1 MTEKRKVIVDDEEFE
16 VELEKK
22 GTSWQVKIRYR
33 EFLIKVEGERKK
45 NSKENKRKKKIK
57 VGNGTVS
64 SSIPGKIISLNV
76 SIGDKVKQGEVLAIL
91 EAMKMQN
98 EVVAPIKGIIK
109 HINCDIGDSIIA
121 NAPLIIIEGKKKG
134 VI

>member
-22 GTSWQVKIRYR
+22 GTSWQVKIRDR

-76 SIGDKVKQGEVLAIL
+76 SIGDKVKQGDVLAIL

-98 EVVAPIKGIIK
+98 EIVAPIKGIIK
-109 HINCDIGDSIIA
+109 QINCDSGDSIIA
-121 NAPLIIIEGKKKG
+121 NAPLIIIEGKK
-134 VI
+134 

>member
-22 GTSWQVKIRYR
+22 GTSWQVKIRNR

-57 VGNGTVS
+57 IGNGTVS

-76 SIGDKVKQGEVLAIL
+76 SIGDKVKQGDVLAIL

-98 EVVAPIKGIIK
+98 EIVAPIKGIIK
-109 HINCDIGDSIIA
+109 QINCDSGDSIIA
-121 NAPLIIIEGKKKG
+121 NAPLIIIEGKKRE
-134 VI
+134 

>member
-22 GTSWQVKIRYR
+22 GISWQVKIRNR

-45 NSKENKRKKKIK
+45 NSKENKRKKKVK

-76 SIGDKVKQGEVLAIL
+76 NIGDKVQEGEVLAIL

-98 EVVAPIKGIIK
+98 EIVAPIKGTIK
-109 HINCDIGDSIIA
+109 QINCDIGDSIIA
-121 NAPLIIIEGKKKG
+121 NAPLIIIEEKK
-134 VI
+134 

>member
-22 GTSWQVKIRYR
+22 GISWQVKIRNR

-45 NSKENKRKKKIK
+45 NSKENKRKKKVK

-76 SIGDKVKQGEVLAIL
+76 NISDKVQEGEVLAIL

-98 EVVAPIKGIIK
+98 EIVAPIKGTIK
-109 HINCDIGDSIIA
+109 QINCDIGDSIIA
-121 NAPLIIIEGKKKG
+121 NAPLIIIEEKK
-134 VI
+134 

>member
-22 GTSWQVKIRYR
+22 GTSWQVRIKDK
-33 EFLIKVEGERKK
+33 EFLIKVEGERNKI
-45 NSKENKRKKKIK
+45 SKENKRKKKVR

-76 SIGDKVKQGEVLAIL
+76 GVGDEVKEGEVLAIL

-98 EVVAPIKGIIK
+98 EIVAPIKGIIK
-109 HINCDIGDSIIA
+109 KINCASGDSIIA
-121 NAPLIIIEGKKKG
+121 NTPLIIIEEKNR
-134 VI
+134 

>member
-22 GTSWQVKIRYR
+22 GSSWKVKIRNR
-33 EFLIKVEGERKK
+33 EFQIRVKGERKK

-57 VGNGTVS
+57 VSNGTVS

-76 SIGDKVKQGEVLAIL
+76 SIGDKVKQGDVLAIL

-98 EVVAPIKGIIK
+98 EIVAPIKGVIK
-109 HINCDIGDSIIA
+109 QINCDSGDSIIA
-121 NAPLIIIEGKKKG
+121 NAPLIIIEGKK
-134 VI
+134 

>member
-22 GTSWQVKIRYR
+22 GKSWQVRIKDK
-33 EFLIKVEGERKK
+33 EFLIKVEGERNKI
-45 NSKENKRKKKIK
+45 SKENKRKKKVR

-64 SSIPGKIISLNV
+64 SSIPGKIISVNV
-76 SIGDKVKQGEVLAIL
+76 GIGDKVKQGEVLAIL

-98 EVVAPIKGIIK
+98 EIVAPIKGIIK
-109 HINCDIGDSIIA
+109 QINCASGDNIVA
-121 NAPLIIIEGKKKG
+121 NTPLIIIEEKR
-134 VI
+134 

>member
-22 GTSWQVKIRYR
+22 GTSWQVKIKDR
-33 EFLIKVEGERKK
+33 EFLIKVEGEK
-45 NSKENKRKKKIK
+45 NKISKENKRKKKVR

-76 SIGDKVKQGEVLAIL
+76 GIGDKVKEGEVLAIL

-98 EVVAPIKGIIK
+98 EIVAPIKGIIK
-109 HINCDIGDSIIA
+109 QINCDSGDSIIA
-121 NAPLIIIEGKKKG
+121 NAPLIIIKGKK
-134 VI
+134 

>member
-22 GTSWQVKIRYR
+22 GTSWQVKIRNR

-76 SIGDKVKQGEVLAIL
+76 SIGDKVKQGDVLAIL

-98 EVVAPIKGIIK
+98 EIVAPIKGVIK
-109 HINCDIGDSIIA
+109 QINCDSGDSIIA
-121 NAPLIIIEGKKKG
+121 NAPLIIIEGKK
-134 VI
+134 

>member
-22 GTSWQVKIRYR
+22 GTSWQVKIRNR
-33 EFLIKVEGERKK
+33 EFIIKVEGERKK

-76 SIGDKVKQGEVLAIL
+76 SIGDKVKQGDVLAIL

-98 EVVAPIKGIIK
+98 EIVAPIKGVIK
-109 HINCDIGDSIIA
+109 QINCDSGDSIIA
-121 NAPLIIIEGKKKG
+121 NAPLIIIEGKK
-134 VI
+134 

>member
-22 GTSWQVKIRYR
+22 GTSWQVKIRNR

-45 NSKENKRKKKIK
+45 NYKENKRKKKIK

-76 SIGDKVKQGEVLAIL
+76 SIGDKVKQGDVLAIL

-98 EVVAPIKGIIK
+98 EIVAPIKGIIK
-109 HINCDIGDSIIA
+109 QINCDSGDSIIA
-121 NAPLIIIEGKKKG
+121 NAPLIIIEGKK
-134 VI
+134 

>member
-22 GTSWQVKIRYR
+22 GTSWQIKIRNR

-76 SIGDKVKQGEVLAIL
+76 SIGDKVKQGDVLAIL

-98 EVVAPIKGIIK
+98 EIVAPIKGIIK
-109 HINCDIGDSIIA
+109 QINCDSGDSIIA
-121 NAPLIIIEGKKKG
+121 NAPLIIIEGKK
-134 VI
+134 

>member
-22 GTSWQVKIRYR
+22 GTSWQVKIRNR

-45 NSKENKRKKKIK
+45 NHKENKRKKKIK

-76 SIGDKVKQGEVLAIL
+76 SIGDKVKQGDVLAIL

-98 EVVAPIKGIIK
+98 EIVAPIKGIIK
-109 HINCDIGDSIIA
+109 QINCDSGDSIIA
-121 NAPLIIIEGKKKG
+121 NAPLIIIEGKK
-134 VI
+134 

>member
-22 GTSWQVKIRYR
+22 GTSWQVKIRNR
-33 EFLIKVEGERKK
+33 EFLIKVKGERKK

-76 SIGDKVKQGEVLAIL
+76 SIGDKVKQGDVLAIL

-98 EVVAPIKGIIK
+98 EIVAPIKGIIK
-109 HINCDIGDSIIA
+109 QINCDSGDSIIA
-121 NAPLIIIEGKKKG
+121 NAPLIIIEGKK
-134 VI
+134 

>member
-22 GTSWQVKIRYR
+22 GTSWQVKIRNR

-76 SIGDKVKQGEVLAIL
+76 SIGEKVKQGDVLAIL

-98 EVVAPIKGIIK
+98 EIVAPIKGIIK
-109 HINCDIGDSIIA
+109 QINCDSGDSIIA
-121 NAPLIIIEGKKKG
+121 NAPLIIIEGKK
-134 VI
+134 

>member
-22 GTSWQVKIRYR
+22 GTSWQVKIRNR

-76 SIGDKVKQGEVLAIL
+76 SIGDKVKQGDVLAIL

-98 EVVAPIKGIIK
+98 EIVAPIKGIIK
-109 HINCDIGDSIIA
+109 QINCDSGDSIIA
-121 NAPLIIIEGKKKG
+121 NAPLIIIEGKK
-134 VI
+134 

>member
-22 GTSWQVKIRYR
+22 GTSWQVKIKDR

-76 SIGDKVKQGEVLAIL
+76 SIGDKVKQGDVLAIL

-98 EVVAPIKGIIK
+98 EIVAPIKGVIK
-109 HINCDIGDSIIA
+109 QINCDSGDSIIA
-121 NAPLIIIEGKKKG
+121 NAPLIIIEGKK
-134 VI
+134 

>member
-22 GTSWQVKIRYR
+22 GTSWQVKIRNR

-57 VGNGTVS
+57 IGNGTVS
-64 SSIPGKIISLNV
+64 SSIPRKIISLNV
-76 SIGDKVKQGEVLAIL
+76 SIGDKVKQGDVLAIL

-98 EVVAPIKGIIK
+98 EIVAPIKGIIK
-109 HINCDIGDSIIA
+109 QINCDSGDSIIA
-121 NAPLIIIEGKKKG
+121 NAPLIIIEGKK
-134 VI
+134 

>member
-1 MTEKRKVIVDDEEFE
+1 MTDKRKVIVDDEEFE

-22 GTSWQVKIRYR
+22 GTSWQVKIRNR

-76 SIGDKVKQGEVLAIL
+76 SIGDKVKQGDVLAIL

-98 EVVAPIKGIIK
+98 EIVAPIKGIIK
-109 HINCDIGDSIIA
+109 QINCDSGDSIIA
-121 NAPLIIIEGKKKG
+121 NAPLIIIEGKK
-134 VI
+134 

>member
-22 GTSWQVKIRYR
+22 GTSWQVKIRNR

-45 NSKENKRKKKIK
+45 ISKENKRKKKIK

-76 SIGDKVKQGEVLAIL
+76 SIGDKVKQGDVLAIL

-98 EVVAPIKGIIK
+98 EIVAPIKGIIK
-109 HINCDIGDSIIA
+109 QINCDSGDSIIA
-121 NAPLIIIEGKKKG
+121 NAPLIIIEGKK
-134 VI
+134 

>member
-22 GTSWQVKIRYR
+22 GTSWQVKIRNR

-64 SSIPGKIISLNV
+64 SLSL
-76 SIGDKVKQGEVLAIL
+76 I
-91 EAMKMQN
+91 
-98 EVVAPIKGIIK
+98 
-109 HINCDIGDSIIA
+109 HI
-121 NAPLIIIEGKKKG
+121 
-134 VI
+134 

>member
-1 MTEKRKVIVDDEEFE
+1 MTDKRKVIVDDEEFE

-22 GTSWQVKIRYR
+22 GNSWQVKIKDK
-33 EFLIKVEGERKK
+33 EFLIKVEGERSKS
-45 NSKENKRKKKIK
+45 SKENKRKKKVR

-98 EVVAPIKGIIK
+98 EIVAPIKGIVK
-109 HINCDIGDSIIA
+109 QINCASGDSIIA
-121 NAPLIIIEGKKKG
+121 NTPLIIIEEKR
-134 VI
+134 

>member
-22 GTSWQVKIRYR
+22 GTSWQVKIRNR

-57 VGNGTVS
+57 IGNGTVS

-76 SIGDKVKQGEVLAIL
+76 SIGDKVKQGDVLAIL
-91 EAMKMQN
+91 ESMKMQN
-98 EVVAPIKGIIK
+98 EIVAPIKGIIK
-109 HINCDIGDSIIA
+109 QINCDSGDSIIA
-121 NAPLIIIEGKKKG
+121 NAPLIIIEGKK
-134 VI
+134 

>member
-22 GTSWQVKIRYR
+22 GTSWQVKIRNR

-57 VGNGTVS
+57 LGNGTVS

-76 SIGDKVKQGEVLAIL
+76 SIGDKVKQGDVLAIL

-98 EVVAPIKGIIK
+98 EIVAPIKGIIK
-109 HINCDIGDSIIA
+109 QINCDSGDSIIA
-121 NAPLIIIEGKKKG
+121 NAPLIIIEGKK
-134 VI
+134 

>member
-22 GTSWQVKIRYR
+22 GTSWQVKIRNR

-57 VGNGTVS
+57 IGNGTVS

-76 SIGDKVKQGEVLAIL
+76 SIGDKVKQGDVLAIL

-98 EVVAPIKGIIK
+98 EIVAPIKGIIK
-109 HINCDIGDSIIA
+109 QINCDSGDSIIA
-121 NAPLIIIEGKKKG
+121 NAPLIIIEGKK
-134 VI
+134 